1 MSEKKYDNFC
11 GMNKEFFVPGI
22 VVSLS
27 LHVILFLLAFFRINS
42 IELDYKKNEPFVVYS
57 VSVEGGKKLGG
68 ISQVS
73 KTGKKEPIVPF
84 KKVEE
89 KSAPAPKKEVVK
101 PEVKIKEVESKKAPQ
116 KIEVKE
122 KAEVSVADKKK
133 NEKTQVSKNITKGE
147 LKKANETT
155 SKPPKKVSNEK
166 VTNNKNAKTNGV
178 KGGTGAGTQ
187 NLDTQLQKALQ
198 RYIGE
203 SSDAGGVGFGAGKIT
218 GGNGM
223 GGGIVRP
230 PEFFKYKDILVK
242 HIKSNW
248 NWFDTS
254 QPYRAQV
261 EMFIDKSG
269 VVTKYKIVTSS
280 GLERYDDSILRAIQ
294 KSSPVPIPPDN
305 VYEFFKEIRLVF
317 DPRE

>member
-1 MSEKKYDNFC
+1 MVKREFDNFY
-11 GMNKEFFVPGI
+11 GMNKEFFGPGLAI
-22 VVSLS
+22 SIS
-27 LHVILFLLAFFRINS
+27 LHVILFLLACFRMRTVAF
-42 IELDYKKNEPFVVYS
+42 DYKKNEPFVVYS

-73 KTGKKEPIVPF
+73 KTGKKEPLVPF

-89 KSAPAPKKEVVK
+89 KPAPAPKVEPKA
-101 PEVKIKEVESKKAPQ
+101 EVKVKEEVKVKKEPQ
-116 KIEVKE
+116 KVEAKE

-133 NEKTQVSKNITKGE
+133 DV
-147 LKKANETT
+147 KKEIKEVKEVKKEIKPANKATT
-155 SKPPKKVSNEK
+155 STAKSGNKNTV
-166 VTNNKNAKTNGV
+166 NNKNAKPNGV
-178 KGGTGAGTQ
+178 KGGTGTGGG

-203 SSDAGGVGFGAGKIT
+203 SSDAGGVGFGAAKIT

-223 GGGIVRP
+223 GGGVVRP
-230 PEFFKYKDILVK
+230 PEFFKYKDVLVK

-254 QPYRAQV
+254 QPYKAQV
-261 EMFIDKSG
+261 EMFIDKKG
-269 VVTKYKIVTSS
+269 MITNYKIVTSS
-280 GLERYDDSILRAIQ
+280 GLERFDDSILRAIQ